1 MLYDPKILLNNLN
14 ISDKEKENLVQ
25 EIKEEFPNDE
35 LLFELHLFRAIQHL
49 KKQLDQK

>member
-1 MLYDPKILLNNLN
+1 MLYDPKILLNSLK
-14 ISDKEKENLVQ
+14 ISDEEKENLIK
-25 EIKEEFPNDE
+25 EIKEDFPNDE